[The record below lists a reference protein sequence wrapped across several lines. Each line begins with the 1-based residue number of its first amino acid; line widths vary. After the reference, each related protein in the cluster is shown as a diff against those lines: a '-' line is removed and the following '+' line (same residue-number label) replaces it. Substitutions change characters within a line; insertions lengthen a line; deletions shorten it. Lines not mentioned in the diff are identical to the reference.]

1 MGVCL
6 NKWGGEMSD
15 DFDYLGK
22 SAEILDV
29 QGQKISDRDL
39 YLILKYLIETIR
51 DLQKK
56 VEELGVPPNAMF
68 RRPPDVEPEQ
78 QDKL

>member
-51 DLQKK
+51 ELRQKID
-56 VEELGVPPNAMF
+56 ELSVTHNVKLSA
-68 RRPPDVEPEQ
+68 RRED
-78 QDKL
+78 